1 MCCGTDWPGGLCL
14 GRSAAVHERVHSG
27 AKPFTCSNCD
37 QRFAR
42 ACDLSSH
49 RIKHLAPEDRPTY
62 ICQYCGNRYTR
73 PRSFQLA
80 LRLLVSIIESL
91 KFQQDKYRFSWSTLV
106 YKVLLSPESTIEVQ
120 KFAQFV
126 EEESGTPLRS
136 IQTAVKRFI
145 VRYLVNF
152 DTSVQQDVLHQM
164 LADRIVEPSL
174 WPETM
179 WCEDSRRTEQYT
191 VKIRDIISRFPEA
204 IGLHHA

>member
-1 MCCGTDWPGGLCL
+1 MRKWHKSLLGGYSTGLLPTVGEPLKLSNIVALYECL
-14 GRSAAVHERVHSG
+14 ENIQADVVMNSR
-27 AKPFTCSNCD
+27 ND
-37 QRFAR
+37 
-42 ACDLSSH
+42 
-49 RIKHLAPEDRPTY
+49 
-62 ICQYCGNRYTR
+62 
-73 PRSFQLA
+73 
-80 LRLLVSIIESL
+80 SL
-91 KFQQDKYRFSWSTLV
+91 KV
-106 YKVLLSPESTIEVQ
+106 ELSPESTIEVQ